1 MSRWQGISVE
11 AEGTG
16 VSRPLSEQV
25 NLLGSLLG
33 EAIKHRAGEDTL
45 TLIEEL
51 RQQCKAAVQQRD
63 PSLRDAAAERI
74 RDLSHR
80 QIEWLLKA
88 FTTFFHLVNQ
98 AERQEIIRINRER
111 ARSSDADAPRSDSID
126 EAVATL
132 KEQGLDLQSILHHIH
147 RLDVQPT
154 LTAHP
159 TEARRRSILYKQ
171 QHLSG
176 LMDALQG
183 DTLPPLR
190 RMETLTDMFS
200 QISLL
205 LSTDHIRAARPTVEE
220 EVDQGLYFMRNAIWD
235 TVPTVQRDIR
245 QSLERQFGVEAA
257 REATDALPPLLRFR
271 SWIGS
276 DRDGNPNVT
285 PAITRATFRRQRLV
299 VLERYFE
306 DIKALRRELSISDEQ
321 VDIPQA
327 LYDSIEADAAHL
339 SIADYRKRQFQQ
351 EPFRMKLTYM
361 RARLSALLRENQ
373 SAEAPPYTSR
383 SFIED
388 LKLIRDTLTACGF
401 EDLAAFGQLADLL
414 SRAQTF
420 GFHLAALDVRQHSEV
435 HEQTVAHLLRA
446 AGLTDDYAG
455 LPEEERLALL
465 TEELQNPRPLLPRGR
480 PWPEATASL
489 METLELLVEQAAHE
503 PASVGTYIV
512 SMTHEVSD
520 LLEVLLLAK
529 EVGLWRLEDGT
540 VTSPLDLAPLFET
553 VEDLAHADAF
563 MEELFAHPLYRQ
575 HLHHRGD
582 FQELMLGYSDSNKD
596 GGYWMANWALHRAQG
611 RLSEVCR
618 AHDIDFR
625 FFHGRGGTVGRGG
638 GRASQGI
645 LAMPEPVH
653 NGRIRFTEQGEVIS
667 FRYALSAIARRHL
680 EQIFNAMLRASA
692 GAVERPFEQEEV
704 TQATAHRIVDAMADT
719 AMDAYRALIHDDD
732 FWPWYVKITPI
743 QHISR
748 LPIASRP
755 VSRGSG
761 EVDFDGLR
769 AIPWG
774 FAWTQ
779 TRYLIP
785 GWYGTGVA
793 LQEAMETHGAET
805 LQTLYAA
812 WPFFQAVVDSA
823 QREMSRAR
831 LIIAQRYAG
840 QDTSTATDDGFHGRI
855 EAEYDRARSAILTV
869 TKQDTLLEN
878 SPVIKKS
885 IALRNPYTDVLNLLQ
900 LDLLRRYREEEG
912 DPDATAH
919 ALLLS
924 INGIAA
930 AMQSTG

>member
-33 EAIKHRAGEDTL
+33 EAIKDRAGEEAL
-45 TLIEEL
+45 TLVEEL
-51 RQQCKAAVQQRD
+51 RQQCKEAAQQGD
-63 PSLRDAAAERI
+63 SSLRNAAAKRI
-74 RDLSHR
+74 QGLSHE
-80 QIEWLLKA
+80 QIVWLLKA

-111 ARSSDADAPRSDSID
+111 ARNSSADDPRADSID
-126 EAVATL
+126 EAIAIL
-132 KEQGLDLQSILHHIH
+132 QEQGLDLEAILHHVR

-183 DTLPPLR
+183 DALPPLE

-205 LSTDHIRAARPTVEE
+205 LSTDQIRTARPTVEE

-245 QSLERQFGVEAA
+245 QSLERRFGVEAA
-257 REATDALPPLLRFR
+257 QEATDELPPLLRFR

-285 PAITRATFRRQRLV
+285 PAITRSTFRRQRLV
-299 VLERYFE
+299 VLERYFK
-306 DIKALRRELSISDEQ
+306 DLKALRRELSISDAQ
-321 VDIPQA
+321 VDVPQA
-327 LYDSIEADAAHL
+327 LYDSIEADAEHI
-339 SIADYRKRQFQQ
+339 SIAGYRERQFQQ

-361 RARLSALLRENQ
+361 RVRLSALLQE
-373 SAEAPPYTSR
+373 EAASDAPTYTSR

-388 LKLIRDTLTACGF
+388 LKLIQAGLTACGF

-420 GFHLAALDVRQHSEV
+420 GFHLAALDVRQHSGV
-435 HEQTVAHLLRA
+435 HEATVTHLLRA
-446 AGLTDDYAG
+446 AGVADDYAA

-465 TEELQNPRPLLPRGR
+465 TEELQNPRPLIPRGR
-480 PWPEATASL
+480 PWPKATASL
-489 METLELLVEQAAHE
+489 METLELLAEQATHE
-503 PASVGTYIV
+503 PESVGTYIV
-512 SMTHEVSD
+512 SMTHDVSD

-529 EVGLWRLEDGT
+529 EVGLWRFEDGT

-553 VEDLAHADAF
+553 VDDLAHADAF
-563 MEELFAHPLYRQ
+563 MQKLFAHPVYQQ

-618 AHDIDFR
+618 AHDVDFR
-625 FFHGRGGTVGRGG
+625 LFHGRGGTVGRGG
-638 GRASQGI
+638 GRANQAI

-667 FRYALSAIARRHL
+667 FRYALPAIARRHL

-692 GAVERPFEQEEV
+692 GAVERPLDQEDVAEV
-704 TQATAHRIVDAMADT
+704 TAHRIVASMADT
-719 AMDAYRALIHDDD
+719 AMEAYRSLIHDDE
-732 FWPWYVKITPI
+732 FWPWYVKTTPI

-761 EVDFDGLR
+761 EVDFEGLR
-769 AIPWG
+769 AIPWV

-793 LQEAMETHGAET
+793 LQEALETHGAEA
-805 LQTLYAA
+805 LQNLYAT
-812 WPFFQAVVDSA
+812 WPFFQAVVNSA

-831 LIIAQRYAG
+831 LIIARRYAR
-840 QDTSTATDDGFHGRI
+840 QATHAADGGDFHTRI
-855 EAEYDRARSAILTV
+855 EAEYNRARSAILTI
-869 TKQDTLLEN
+869 TKQDTLLER

-900 LDLLRRYREEEG
+900 LDLLRRYRAEED